1 MTRYKVVRAFE
12 RHDGKALRK
21 FTRGSIISSKDAAKM
36 AIRPKG
42 KRQST
47 IEVLVSSGAVFAIPD
62 EVTPIDSPQV

>member
-21 FTRGSIISSKDAAKM
+21 FTRGSIISPKDAAKM
-36 AIRPKG
+36 AIRPEK

-47 IEVLVSSGAVFAIPD
+47 IEVLLSSGAILAIPE
-62 EVTPIDSPQV
+62 EVTPIDS